1 MRKKLT
7 NNLGLKLA
15 SLLLAVV
22 LWFLVVQIED
32 PQDSASFTNVQVKLI
47 NTELLE
53 QEGMVYEV
61 LENTDVARVKVYAPR
76 SIIGQIRETDIVA
89 EADVSKLTDINTIA
103 INYYVENV
111 AVDRVEGS
119 RDVVR
124 LNVEEK
130 ASKWIRLIGNT
141 VGEVADGYMI
151 YNSSLDQTNIE
162 ISGPQSAVS
171 QVEYAAV
178 DMGVAGAT
186 TSLSA
191 NVDIK
196 LYDSEG
202 KEVIQSNIE
211 KNVNSAYMNIEV
223 LAVKEVPIEVRSMG
237 EPKDGYMATGVV
249 ESNIS
254 TVKLAAK
261 PSVLENISVI
271 TIPEERL
278 DITGADANVQEIVD
292 LDDYLPD
299 NVRFADKS
307 FNGKITV
314 TAFVEPIV
322 SKEIEVPV
330 ENIVFNNVP
339 EGFEVEWPNDVENYS
354 LTISGLWEYI
364 NSVQQETVT
373 GYVDVAAYMA
383 EMNMEELKEGEHIVP
398 VTFMLSDDIIVDEQ
412 LNASVTFIIPDD
424 EDEE

>member
-15 SLLLAVV
+15 SLMLAIV

-53 QEGMVYEV
+53 QEGKVYEV
-61 LENTDVARVKVYAPR
+61 LENTDIARVKVYAPR
-76 SIIGQIRETDIVA
+76 SIISQIRETDIVA

-124 LNVEEK
+124 LSVEEEVR
-130 ASKWIRLIGNT
+130 KWIRLIGNT
-141 VGEVADGYMI
+141 VGEVAEGYMV

-171 QVEYAAV
+171 KVEYAAA

-202 KEVIQSNIE
+202 KEIIQNNIQ
-211 KNVNSAYMNIEV
+211 KNVSSAYMTIEV
-223 LAVKEVPIEVRSMG
+223 LATKEVPVEVSSMG
-237 EPKDGYMATGVV
+237 EPKEGYMATGVV
-249 ESNIS
+249 ECSMPS
-254 TVKLAAK
+254 VTLAAK

-271 TIPEERL
+271 AIPEEKL
-278 DITGADANVQEIVD
+278 DITGADADVEQMVD

-299 NVRFADKS
+299 NVRFADKM
-307 FNGKITV
+307 FNGKVSI

-330 ENIVFNNVP
+330 ANIAFRNLP
-339 EGFEVEWPNDVENYS
+339 EGMEAEWSDDVENYS
-354 LTISGLWEYI
+354 LTVSGLWEYI
-364 NSVQQETVT
+364 NSVQPETIT
-373 GYVDVAAYMA
+373 GYVDVAAYM
-383 EMNMEELKEGEHIVP
+383 EEKKLEELKEGEYIVP
-398 VTFMLSDDIIVDEQ
+398 VTFNLTENITVDKQ
-412 LNASVTFIIPDD
+412 LNASIIFTIPDD
-424 EDEE
+424 GNEE

>member
-15 SLLLAVV
+15 SLVLAIV

-53 QEGMVYEV
+53 QEGKVYEV
-61 LENTDVARVKVYAPR
+61 LENTDIARVKVYAPR
-76 SIIGQIRETDIVA
+76 SIISQIRETDIVA

-119 RDVVR
+119 REVVR
-124 LNVEEK
+124 LSVEEK
-130 ASKWIRLIGNT
+130 ASKWIRLVGNT
-141 VGEVADGYMI
+141 VGEVAEGYMI

-178 DMGVAGAT
+178 DMGVSGAT

-191 NVDIK
+191 NVEIK
-196 LYDSEG
+196 LNDSEG
-202 KEVIQSNIE
+202 KEVIQNNID
-211 KNVNSAYMNIEV
+211 KNVNSAYMTIEV
-223 LAVKEVPIEVRSMG
+223 LATKDVPIEVRSMG
-237 EPKDGYMATGVV
+237 EAKEGYMATGVV
-249 ESNIS
+249 ESNMA

-261 PSVLENISVI
+261 PSVLENINVI

-278 DITGADANVQEIVD
+278 DITGADANVEEIID

-299 NVRFADKS
+299 NVRFADKA

-330 ENIVFNNVP
+330 ANIAFNNVP

-364 NSVQQETVT
+364 NSVQQETIT

-383 EMNMEELKEGEHIVP
+383 RMNMEELKAGEHIVP
-398 VTFMLSDDIIVDEQ
+398 VIFRLSDDIIVDEQ
-412 LNASVTFIIPDD
+412 LSASVTFIIPDD